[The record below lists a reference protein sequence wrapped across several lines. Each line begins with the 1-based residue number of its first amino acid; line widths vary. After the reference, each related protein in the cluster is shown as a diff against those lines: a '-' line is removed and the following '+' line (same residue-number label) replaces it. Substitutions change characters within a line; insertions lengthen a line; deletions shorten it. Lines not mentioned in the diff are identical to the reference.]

1 MRAIDLCAGAGGLS
15 LGLQR
20 ARFDVMGVE
29 LDADACATH
38 RANVGPCEQAS
49 IVGWHPP
56 QPADLVAGGVPCQ
69 PYSIAGKRAGTES
82 EDGRLYLELIR
93 VAVEAD
99 AGAVLLENV
108 EGMTTWRDGDGWGV
122 VARIEE
128 AMRVAGYEPR
138 RMVLCAAD
146 YGTPQ
151 LRYRLFIVG
160 FRDPRALAAWRWP
173 TPTHADAPNLF
184 GLLPWVTV
192 RQALGLGG
200 GRYSSGRRDGAKGWQ
215 GERKLDVDA
224 PSTTVKGGSGAD
236 LLDRPVHTIGAGGTR
251 TGGFEPLMDADYS
264 RRFGEAL
271 AKSMLDRP
279 APTITST
286 DASAARDP
294 DRASRRPIA
303 ELRHQ
308 LGAAG
313 LLDRPST
320 TIDGAGGRAPKA
332 GHHDRQQR
340 GAVRLT
346 PEQCAILQ
354 GFPLEFTFAGL
365 KGSRGRQA
373 GNAVPPRLGEAVGRS
388 IYRALAAVPRG

>member
-20 ARFDVMGVE
+20 AGFDVLGVE
-29 LDADACATH
+29 IDADACATH

-49 IVGWHPP
+49 IVGWHPA

-99 AGAVLLENV
+99 GGAVLLENV

-122 VARIEE
+122 VARIEA
-128 AMRVAGYEPR
+128 AMRTAGFEPR
-138 RMVLCAAD
+138 RQVLCAAD

-173 TPTHADAPNLF
+173 CPTHADAPNLF

-200 GRYSSGRRDGAKGWQ
+200 GAYLSGRRDGAKGWQ

-224 PSTTVKGGSGAD
+224 PSTTVKSGWGAD

-251 TGGFEPLMDADYS
+251 TGGPHS
-264 RRFGEAL
+264 Q
-271 AKSMLDRP
+271 
-279 APTITST
+279 I
-286 DASAARDP
+286 
-294 DRASRRPIA
+294 
-303 ELRHQ
+303 
-308 LGAAG
+308 
-313 LLDRPST
+313 
-320 TIDGAGGRAPKA
+320 PKA
-332 GHHDRQQR
+332 GHHVHQLQ

-354 GFPLEFTFAGL
+354 GFPAEFTFAGL

-373 GNAVPPRLGEAVGRS
+373 GNAVPPQLGEAVGRS
-388 IYRALAAVPRG
+388 IYRALAAVPRV